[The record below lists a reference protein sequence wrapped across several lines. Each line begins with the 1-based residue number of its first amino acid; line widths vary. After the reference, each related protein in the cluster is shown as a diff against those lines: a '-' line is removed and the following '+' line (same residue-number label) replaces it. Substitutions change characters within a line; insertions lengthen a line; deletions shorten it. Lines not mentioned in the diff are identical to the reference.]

1 MMRIVV
7 IGAGGQLGTALQ
19 ACLTG
24 QVTPVLHSQLEIS
37 KRKQVDDVLSTLKPD
52 CVINAAAYNF
62 VDRAEDEAL
71 LATQVNTFGP
81 MNLARWCHPAGAT
94 LVHVST
100 DYVFGGDVVRIET
113 VFRIG
118 VSDSR
123 MHLRFEQ
130 ARRREIRDG

>member
-24 QVTPVLHSQLEIS
+24 EVIPVPHSQLEIS
-37 KRKQVDDVLSTLKPD
+37 KRKQVDEVLSNLKPD

-62 VDRAEDEAL
+62 VDRAEDEGL

-81 MNLARWCHPAGAT
+81 MNLARWCAPAGAT

-100 DYVFGGDVVRIET
+100 DYVFGGDVVRM
-113 VFRIG
+113 RPY
-118 VSDSR
+118 
-123 MHLRFEQ
+123 
-130 ARRREIRDG
+130 